1 MKVDVT
7 EIRKTH
13 PSFLAWLHNIGMLVE
28 KDDGMLIKIRESFP
42 EDVGDGDGLVIS
54 TGGFWDIRR

>member
-1 MKVDVT
+1 MY
-7 EIRKTH
+7 
-13 PSFLAWLHNIGMLVE
+13 IGMLVE

-54 TGGFWDIRR
+54 TGGFGTFGDR